1 MGNKRISLLE
11 GLSLLRWR
19 FSKLGTSESN
29 FSLSLRLRY
38 ESCLVFNLERTL
50 ESKEATFCSSG
61 MRFSKIEFGT
71 VPNLF

>member
-19 FSKLGTSESN
+19 FSKLGTSESS

-50 ESKEATFCSSG
+50 ESKEVTFCSSG